1 MVEHT
6 FRGDVQ
12 RTVDHELDDDELLD
26 HVRNLAQEKLTL
38 VEEIKQYANSESE
51 VSSIFTYKRNELLFP
66 PPHLPPPPQ
75 LILALSG

>member
-26 HVRNLAQEKLTL
+26 HVRNLSQEKLTL
-38 VEEIKQYANSESE
+38 EEVKVRSDMHCSCTALEDDRDSLSWIK
-51 VSSIFTYKRNELLFP
+51 VRLL
-66 PPHLPPPPQ
+66 
-75 LILALSG
+75 

>member
-38 VEEIKQYANSESE
+38 VEEIQQYANSESE
-51 VSSIFTYKRNELLFP
+51 VSLVFTEEPRLF
-66 PPHLPPPPQ
+66 
-75 LILALSG
+75 